1 MKWLIGTLVVLNLLA
16 GLYAAVKQKPEQDLT
31 AHEVNAEQLKLL
43 PADWKPEILN
53 PDASAP
59 LTASAPLAEAAS
71 AAGSV
76 PPPQV
81 ASAPLAAANGKAD
94 KSAQGMSPRT
104 DIKPDAKVGDKPQAK
119 DAKDSPPPPAKPQQV
134 AVGGKLCRSWGPLTP
149 QQLQNVQAGLPALQL
164 ASVPSASVKESLRG
178 SGRIWVHYPPLA
190 TQAETQTL
198 VSELRSK
205 GFDSYIVQTDG
216 PFRNHL
222 SLGLFGKQAAADA
235 LIKRLKAA
243 GYDKAQQDVR
253 GEKVQ
258 MTTLSFRNLNDAG
271 ASRLKSLQQQLL
283 PGIALQDCQ

>member
-1 MKWLIGTLVVLNLLA
+1 MKWLIGTLVVLNLFA

-43 PADWKPEILN
+43 PADWKP
-53 PDASAP
+53 AVTSAP
-59 LTASAPLAEAAS
+59 LEASAALAASAPLADVAS
-71 AAGSV
+71 APSGAT
-76 PPPQV
+76 PAKV
-81 ASAPLAAANGKAD
+81 ASAPLSAGNGKPAD
-94 KSAQGMSPRT
+94 KAVAVLPP
-104 DIKPDAKVGDKPQAK
+104 KPDANTGSKPTGKEDKDGKLTSAK
-119 DAKDSPPPPAKPQQV
+119 QPPLDSA
-134 AVGGKLCRSWGPLTP
+134 ARLCRSWGPLSP
-149 QQLQNVQAGLPALQL
+149 QQLQNVQAGLPGLQL
-164 ASVPSASVKESLRG
+164 ATVPSASVKESLRG

-198 VSELRSK
+198 VSELRGK

-222 SLGLFGKQAAADA
+222 SLGLFGQQAAADA
-235 LIKRLKAA
+235 LLKRLKAA

-258 MTTLSFRNLNDAG
+258 MTTLSFRNLNEAAAG
-271 ASRLKSLQQQLL
+271 RLKALQQRLL

>member
-43 PADWKPEILN
+43 PADWKPAVTSAPL
-53 PDASAP
+53 DASAA
-59 LTASAPLAEAAS
+59 LAASAPLADVAS
-71 AAGSV
+71 APSGAA
-76 PPPQV
+76 PAKV
-81 ASAPLAAANGKAD
+81 ASAPLAAGNGKPAD
-94 KSAQGMSPRT
+94 KAVAVLPP
-104 DIKPDAKVGDKPQAK
+104 KPDASTGSKPTGKEDKDGKLASAK
-119 DAKDSPPPPAKPQQV
+119 QPPLDTA
-134 AVGGKLCRSWGPLTP
+134 ARLCRSWGPLSP

-164 ASVPSASVKESLRG
+164 ASVPSASVQESLRG